1 MWREQRAITRCA
13 LVVKAGG
20 FLSKIGAL
28 FFAWV
33 FLGATIAA
41 ATQALGK
48 HPELPP
54 GVPYAAPL
62 DPVRIASIKLSAY
75 NVRSGDTVSARVIT
89 TSNAAALTARIGDY
103 QVNVPKV
110 APGTFALRIQV
121 PRVAVPGHRV
131 DIMVT
136 AIRSDGASTQR
147 AVTVFVYY
155 F

>member
-1 MWREQRAITRCA
+1 MCEVATQFLRGSLRRAI
-13 LVVKAGG
+13 
-20 FLSKIGAL
+20 
-28 FFAWV
+28 
-33 FLGATIAA
+33 
-41 ATQALGK
+41 
-48 HPELPP
+48 P
-54 GVPYAAPL
+54 
-62 DPVRIASIKLSAY
+62 
-75 NVRSGDTVSARVIT
+75 
-89 TSNAAALTARIGDY
+89 AALTARIGDY